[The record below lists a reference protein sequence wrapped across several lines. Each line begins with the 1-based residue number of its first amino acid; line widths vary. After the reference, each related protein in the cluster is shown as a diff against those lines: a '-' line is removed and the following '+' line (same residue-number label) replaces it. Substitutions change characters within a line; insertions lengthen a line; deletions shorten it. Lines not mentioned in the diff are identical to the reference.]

1 MQKSLMCIGN
11 FYGFSVFF
19 KLKKA
24 FSFGAEY
31 LIRFLNQ
38 PFGYNS
44 RHKGKDFLLPPNLC

>member
-24 FSFGAEY
+24 FSLG
-31 LIRFLNQ
+31 LNT
-38 PFGYNS
+38 
-44 RHKGKDFLLPPNLC
+44 